1 MKKGT
6 PEKREASKTRRE
18 RAAGMAIATFSIVRT
33 AGMFRKLRRISKGDG
48 ATMIEIGD
56 GSGITKGGEIIG
68 GGIGVTSGGV
78 VGGIV
83 GGGVVGGVTGGG
95 GGGDGGGLT
104 QTLLTKIC
112 GETQVN
118 VGSGG
123 GGGGGGFPLLP
134 LEEMQDSVSKLTSSP

>member
-1 MKKGT
+1 
-6 PEKREASKTRRE
+6 
-18 RAAGMAIATFSIVRT
+18 
-33 AGMFRKLRRISKGDG
+33 
-48 ATMIEIGD
+48 MIEIGD
-56 GSGITKGGEIIG
+56 GSGITGGGEIIG

-134 LEEMQDSVSKLTSSP
+134 LEEMQDSVSKLASSP

>member
-1 MKKGT
+1 
-6 PEKREASKTRRE
+6 
-18 RAAGMAIATFSIVRT
+18 
-33 AGMFRKLRRISKGDG
+33 
-48 ATMIEIGD
+48 MIEIGD
-56 GSGITKGGEIIG
+56 GSGITGGGEIIG

-95 GGGDGGGLT
+95 GGGDGG
-104 QTLLTKIC
+104 TLLTKIC

-134 LEEMQDSVSKLTSSP
+134 LEEMQDSVSKLASSP